1 MADVPEDNASTPG
14 LDLGQLGVRVRGL
27 RQASGLTL
35 DKVAAAADQTRSWLS
50 KVENGHITP
59 SLPALGRIAAVLGV
73 SLSHLLTGLDVPP
86 PVTLTRRE
94 HRPLETD
101 WPAAAGS
108 TVHKLAARL
117 RPAHLESWSI
127 RLEAGSEQLM
137 PPRSGEGQAIVVAGT
152 IEARLSG
159 QRFTLSTGDSL
170 AFDARQPVTWTNAS
184 TTAVEI
190 IVWIT
195 SADALSQWPTD
206 RSSS

>member
-1 MADVPEDNASTPG
+1 MADAPEDNASTPG
-14 LDLGQLGVRVRGL
+14 LDLGQLAHRVRSL

-86 PVTLTRRE
+86 PVTLTRLE
-94 HRPLETD
+94 HRPRETD

-127 RLEAGSEQLM
+127 RLDAGSEQLM
-137 PPRSGEGQAIVVAGT
+137 PPRSGEGQAIVVAGMVD
-152 IEARLSG
+152 ARLSG
-159 QRFTLSTGDSL
+159 QRLTLSTGDSL
-170 AFDARQPVTWTNAS
+170 AFDARQPVNWTNAGS
-184 TTAVEI
+184 QPVEI
-190 IVWIT
+190 VVWIAL
-195 SADALSQWPTD
+195 ADGLGRWPTEG
-206 RSSS
+206 SL